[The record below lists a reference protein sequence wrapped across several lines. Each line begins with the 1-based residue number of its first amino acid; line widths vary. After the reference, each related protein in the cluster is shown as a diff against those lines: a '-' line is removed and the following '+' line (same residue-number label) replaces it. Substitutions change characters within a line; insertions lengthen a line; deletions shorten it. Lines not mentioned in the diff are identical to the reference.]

1 MITSWWPISGQ
12 CGLENRAGGMTVCTD
27 TPYSSWG
34 HVGYAVT
41 DDLRAMFIGR
51 ELGIHAIHN
60 PIMAFY
66 THIK

>member
-1 MITSWWPISGQ
+1 MTPSMITSWWPISGQ
-12 CGLENRAGGMTVCTD
+12 RGLENRAGGMTVCTD
-27 TPYSSWG
+27 IPYSML
-34 HVGYAVT
+34 VT